1 MAIQSVTLTDFRSF
15 DNHCLS
21 FSSGLNLIIGPNGS
35 GKTSV
40 LESIYMFGYARSFRT
55 SLAGNLIKNSKPQAV
70 VHVKSSGDGFGWSR
84 SQAGDV
90 KYQLNQAPIGATDMV
105 RRFPPCLFID
115 ASSHRAFNKQTTYR
129 RQLLDWGVYHADE
142 AFGSTWNIYQR
153 ALKQRNAAIKSR
165 RHIKEITQWDPVL
178 IENACAIKSMRKKYI
193 EQLKLYFKEAS
204 QALAISKMCPAL
216 KLAHGW
222 SGDYASS
229 LMDHLED
236 DCRIGYTS
244 TGPHRAK
251 VDILVNSVIAKNQAS
266 EGQQKL
272 LHYALRLA
280 QAKYLY
286 ALNGKKVVFLIDDF
300 GAELDE
306 VNQCELIKQY
316 KAIDTQLIVT
326 NIHQPLWQDIADNI
340 CDLSAVKVVS

>member
-1 MAIQSVTLTDFRSF
+1 
-15 DNHCLS
+15 
-21 FSSGLNLIIGPNGS
+21 
-35 GKTSV
+35 
-40 LESIYMFGYARSFRT
+40 
-55 SLAGNLIKNSKPQAV
+55 
-70 VHVKSSGDGFGWSR
+70 
-84 SQAGDV
+84 
-90 KYQLNQAPIGATDMV
+90 
-105 RRFPPCLFID
+105 
-115 ASSHRAFNKQTTYR
+115 
-129 RQLLDWGVYHADE
+129 
-142 AFGSTWNIYQR
+142 
-153 ALKQRNAAIKSR
+153 
-165 RHIKEITQWDPVL
+165 
-178 IENACAIKSMRKKYI
+178 
-193 EQLKLYFKEAS
+193 
-204 QALAISKMCPAL
+204 CPAL